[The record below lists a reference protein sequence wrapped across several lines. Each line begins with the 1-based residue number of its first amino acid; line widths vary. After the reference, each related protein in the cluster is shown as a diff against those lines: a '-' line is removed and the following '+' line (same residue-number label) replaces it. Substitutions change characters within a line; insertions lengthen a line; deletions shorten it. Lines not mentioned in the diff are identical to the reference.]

1 MRFGAQKRAIKP
13 LSAVLILLSFLAGA
27 AFASQA
33 TDAIGPDAARHL
45 LNRTGFDAPPAQVD
59 VIAGLSR
66 REAADKILAGT
77 LKAARTPAPAWSDEF
92 FSPRQLRNLSDADR
106 ALYVRK
112 QLERGREL
120 RGWWIT
126 EMLTTPSPLTE
137 RMTLFWHNHFTSS
150 LQKVRSSALIY
161 RQNALLRQHALGNF
175 ASLLKAA
182 SKDPAML
189 VYLDSA
195 VNRRGQPNE
204 NFAREVM
211 ELFTLGE
218 GHYGEQ
224 DIREAARAFTGW
236 TLDADTGEFAW
247 RPGMHDGGMKTVLG
261 RTGEFRGE
269 EVLEILLARPET
281 ASFVVN
287 KLWKEFVSPDPEPAR
302 AKRIA
307 AAFRES
313 GYDIK
318 VALRELLVSDEFYA
332 GKNRGAL
339 VKSPVDLVIG
349 TMRQFNVGYSDPLPL
364 ALTLRALGQD
374 LFSPPNVKGWP
385 GGEAWINSTTLL
397 ARRQFLERLFRVDEA
412 RMQAPMAEMQRMR
425 PNQQGNAGPNRER
438 LMRAAL
444 EIRFSGGEWL
454 RQFEGDAKSAALSDR
469 LQKVLLPVAPA
480 SANLVDA
487 EGVELIRR
495 LTADPVYQ
503 LK

>member
-1 MRFGAQKRAIKP
+1 MRSGAQSRAVNP
-13 LSAVLILLSFLAGA
+13 LSAFLVFLSFWAGS
-27 AFASQA
+27 AFASPA
-33 TDAIGPDAARHL
+33 TGAIGPDAARHL

-59 VIAGLSR
+59 AIAGLSR
-66 REAADKILAGT
+66 RDAVEKILAGT
-77 LKAARTPAPAWSDEF
+77 LKAARTPSPAWSDEP
-92 FSPRQLRNLSDADR
+92 FSPRQLRALSDADR

-112 QLERGREL
+112 QLERGGEQ

-175 ASLLKAA
+175 ATLLKAA

-218 GHYGEQ
+218 GHYAEQ

-247 RPGMHDGGMKTVLG
+247 RPAMHDGGMKTVLG
-261 RTGEFRGE
+261 RSGEFRGE
-269 EVLEILLARPET
+269 EVLDILLARPET

-287 KLWKEFVSPDPEPAR
+287 KLWKEFVSPDPEPAE

-307 AAFRES
+307 AAFRDS

-318 VALRELLVSDEFYA
+318 VALRALLVSDAFYA
-332 GKNRGAL
+332 AKNRGTL

-364 ALTLRALGQD
+364 TLTLRALGQD

-412 RMQAPMAEMQRMR
+412 RMQAPMAEMQMR

-444 EIRFSGGEWL
+444 DIRFSGGEWL
-454 RQFEGDAKSAALSDR
+454 RQFEGEPKSVALPDR
-469 LQKVLLPVAPA
+469 LQQVLLPVAPA

-487 EGVELIRR
+487 QGVELIRR